1 MKIKAISVLL
11 GIMALVTILYFLN
24 RILIKCENG
33 KRNKRKNNR
42 NGRKSDW
49 IKKRREENWN
59 ATYQSVNETELSKLT
74 TSYIQTML
82 LIVVCLILS
91 LILLP

>member
-11 GIMALVTILYFLN
+11 GIMVFVTILYFLN
-24 RILIKCENG
+24 RILIKWENG
-33 KRNKRKNNR
+33 KRNKRKKHQ
-42 NGRKSDW
+42 NGRKPDW
-49 IKKRREENWN
+49 IKKRRDENWN

-74 TSYIQTML
+74 TSYVQTML
-82 LIVVCLILS
+82 LLVACLILS